1 MNRPGSPRT
10 RRVVLRLIAVALTVA
25 AALCVCLLPFAGRY
39 LVVEQPLEH
48 ADAIVVLA
56 GARAERWLEAVDL
69 YRAGWAPRIVLSRG
83 RIEDAETRL
92 VGLGVRFPQEAD
104 LVRDAMLQ
112 MHVPPAAIAMLPES
126 LDNTAQ
132 EAASTRR
139 MAAASGWNRII
150 VITSKYHSR
159 RASYAFAREFRRTPV
174 RVLMRT
180 TRYDASVP
188 ERWWTNRQDVRYV
201 TSELQKLVAYRLGLG
216 Q

>member
-1 MNRPGSPRT
+1 
-10 RRVVLRLIAVALTVA
+10 VVLRLIAVTLTVA
-25 AALCVCLLPFAGRY
+25 AALGVCLLPFAGRY

-139 MAAASGWNRII
+139 MAAASAWNRII

-174 RVLMRT
+174 RVLIRT

-201 TSELQKLVAYRLGLG
+201 TSELQKLVVYRLGLG